1 MELRHLRHFVA
12 VAEELHFG
20 RAAARLGI
28 AQSALSQS
36 LRRLE
41 ANIGVQLLERTRR
54 QVRLT
59 PPGGVLLEQARP
71 LLAHSERCAQQ
82 TRRAAAGVVSRLHIG
97 YSTSAL
103 FDALPRCL
111 KGFMQRWPAV
121 DVSMR
126 EYPVGEQVAA
136 LFSGSLDVAFMSH
149 HGPAVAGLEMVVI
162 ERQDIVA
169 AVPSD
174 SPLAGR
180 KSVRLREL
188 SGYPLLTSELG
199 SMRQLDSAIAAA
211 WRHGEYNPKRVHHA
225 GQAQALLSLVANDI
239 GIAFVPQRAGRLH
252 MEGVALL
259 RVSDFPDEVYLET
272 VVAWMPEAESA
283 TLKLFLAEVRRNL
296 KPALKTPVRTAASS
310 GVRSMAKRAG
320 RRPA

>member
-20 RAAARLGI
+20 RAATRLGI

-41 ANIGVQLLERTRR
+41 ANLGVQLLERTRR

-59 PPGGVLLEQARP
+59 PAGGVLLEQARP

-111 KGFMQRWPAV
+111 KSFMRRWPAV

-136 LFSGSLDVAFMSH
+136 LFSGALDVAFMSH
-149 HGPAVAGLEMVVI
+149 HGPAITGLEMVVI
-162 ERQDIVA
+162 ERQDIVV
-169 AVPSD
+169 AVPAD
-174 SPLAGR
+174 SPLAR
-180 KSVRLREL
+180 KKSLRLRDL

-199 SMRQLDSAIAAA
+199 AMRQLDSAIAAA
-211 WRHGEYNPKRVHHA
+211 WRQGEFNPKRVHHA

-239 GIAFVPQRAGRLH
+239 GVAFVPQRAGRLH

-259 RVSDFPDEVYLET
+259 PVTDFPEEVYLET
-272 VVAWMPEAESA
+272 VVAWMPEGESA
-283 TLKLFLAEVRRNL
+283 ALKLFLAEVRENF
-296 KPALKTPVRTAASS
+296 KPAS
-310 GVRSMAKRAG
+310 KRAAKVPG
-320 RRPA
+320 KAGARAS